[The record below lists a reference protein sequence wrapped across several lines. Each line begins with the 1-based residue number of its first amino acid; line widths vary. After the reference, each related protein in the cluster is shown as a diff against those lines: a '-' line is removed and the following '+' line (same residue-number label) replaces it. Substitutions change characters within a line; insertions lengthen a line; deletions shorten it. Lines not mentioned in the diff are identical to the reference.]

1 MIDTK
6 DLKVYEGTAENP
18 DATSTLELST
28 MFQMLKKELTFEDAV
43 AQVRIPLINWS
54 LIQLTI
60 SDQGKLKVEGNVEL
74 VAKASSAHN

>member
-6 DLKVYEGTAENP
+6 DLKVYEGIAENP

-43 AQVRIPLINWS
+43 AQVRIPE
-54 LIQLTI
+54 I
-60 SDQGKLKVEGNVEL
+60 S
-74 VAKASSAHN
+74 